1 MSIAESDIR
10 INDGVHENRASTEN
24 SREAAP
30 AYGER
35 RDGRRRIVPIV
46 SFREPDP
53 LCRSGTMFA
62 SAFAAQAL
70 VQALALARATPLEA
84 SRVYAP
90 PPASRRKSYLFV

>member
-1 MSIAESDIR
+1 MSIAESGIR
-10 INDGVHENRASTEN
+10 INDAAHENRADAKKT
-24 SREAAP
+24 RDAKP

-35 RDGRRRIVPIV
+35 RDAGRRIVPLV

-53 LCRSGTMFA
+53 VFRSETIFA

-84 SRVYAP
+84 TRVYAP
-90 PPASRRKSYLFV
+90 PPASRRNRYYFI